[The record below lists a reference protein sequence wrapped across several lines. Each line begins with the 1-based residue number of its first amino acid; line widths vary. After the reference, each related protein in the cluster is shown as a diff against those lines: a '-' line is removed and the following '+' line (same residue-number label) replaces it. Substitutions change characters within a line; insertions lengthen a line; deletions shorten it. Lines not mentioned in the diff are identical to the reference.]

1 MQEQDV
7 DSIGQEA
14 INEEGKTTVDEAIA
28 LIVNS
33 NPELKAYWDNTIDEE
48 YEGSY
53 EENRQDLID
62 IITVVDYIIEKF
74 RSDDTSDLSAIF
86 ANIEEAFQNPST
98 DAKEL
103 IVTGILEGLQ
113 NGCDMEQ
120 LDFRN
125 GFDKWLGEK
134 SKRAWDG
141 LIYLHDS
148 NEPYEV
154 KAERIKTFID

>member
-1 MQEQDV
+1 MLEQDV
-7 DSIGQEA
+7 DTTGQEA
-14 INEEGKTTVDEAIA
+14 INEEGKTTVDEAIT

-48 YEGSY
+48 YEGAY

-62 IITVVDYIIEKF
+62 IITVVDYIIEKY
-74 RSDDTSDLSAIF
+74 RSNDTSDLSTVF
-86 ANIEEAFQNPST
+86 ANIEEAFQNPSF

-103 IVTGILEGLQ
+103 IVTGIFEGLQ
-113 NGCDMEQ
+113 NSCDMEQ

-125 GFDKWLGEK
+125 GFDSWLGPK
-134 SKRAWDG
+134 SKRAWEG

-148 NEPYEV
+148 NDPYEV
-154 KAERIKTFID
+154 KTERIKTFID

>member
-1 MQEQDV
+1 MHEQDAE
-7 DSIGQEA
+7 SLGQEA

-48 YEGSY
+48 YEGAY

-62 IITVVDYIIEKF
+62 IITVVDYILEKF
-74 RSDDTSDLSAIF
+74 RSNDTSDLHAIF

-98 DAKEL
+98 DTKEL

-120 LDFRN
+120 LDYRS
-125 GFDKWLGEK
+125 GFDGWLGKK
-134 SKRAWDG
+134 SKRAWEG
-141 LIYLHDS
+141 LIYLHETNDS
-148 NEPYEV
+148 YDV
-154 KAERIKTFID
+154 KAEKIKTFID